1 MKQLLFVFSL
11 TLATAAAFAQ
21 SDEEAVKAVIN
32 QSYVGGIH
40 NGGPIGDI
48 RKGFHPLFIMFV
60 LNNDQVKQTTI
71 DEWIANIEKSRASN
85 TPPPANKAVAK
96 FVTVSVVG
104 TSASVILELYRGDQR
119 IFTDNLLLYKFQD
132 GWKIVSKTFYRH

>member
-11 TLATAAAFAQ
+11 TLATASAFAQ

-40 NGGPIGDI
+40 NGGPVGDI

-85 TPPPANKAVAK
+85 TTPPANKAVAK